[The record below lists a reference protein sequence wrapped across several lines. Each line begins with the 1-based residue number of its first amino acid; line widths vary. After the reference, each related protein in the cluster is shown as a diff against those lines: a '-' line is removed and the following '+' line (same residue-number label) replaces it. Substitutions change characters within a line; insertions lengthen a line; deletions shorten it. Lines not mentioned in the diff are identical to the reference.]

1 VSDFRGK
8 STRGGEKIRSA
19 ALAICRKR
27 GGAITRAKWRKVGRA
42 GQGEGVRRER
52 SRLIRCRAPHKNRR
66 GGARRL
72 AALEGGVSASSAW
85 QLLWWVGAIFCVLAA
100 AWFLVLT
107 VPDEGSPLAWGLALA
122 FGMVCI
128 AAAASL
134 RRLLLEAFVSPGP
147 VSYSS
152 ALLVSSLWAFI
163 SAVLTAACA
172 RVGAAKA
179 ARGWA
184 VSFVAFTGV
193 SAYCFW
199 RVL

>member
-1 VSDFRGK
+1 M
-8 STRGGEKIRSA
+8 
-19 ALAICRKR
+19 
-27 GGAITRAKWRKVGRA
+27 
-42 GQGEGVRRER
+42 
-52 SRLIRCRAPHKNRR
+52 
-66 GGARRL
+66 
-72 AALEGGVSASSAW
+72 SASSAW
-85 QLLWWVGAIFCVLAA
+85 QLLWWVGAIFCVLAG
-100 AWFLVLT
+100 AWFLALT
-107 VPDEGSPLAWGLALA
+107 VPGEGSPLAWFLALA
-122 FGMVCI
+122 FGLVCI

-152 ALLVSSLWAFI
+152 ALLVTSLWAFI

-184 VSFVAFTGV
+184 VSFVACSVV

>member
-1 VSDFRGK
+1 
-8 STRGGEKIRSA
+8 
-19 ALAICRKR
+19 
-27 GGAITRAKWRKVGRA
+27 
-42 GQGEGVRRER
+42 
-52 SRLIRCRAPHKNRR
+52 
-66 GGARRL
+66 
-72 AALEGGVSASSAW
+72 
-85 QLLWWVGAIFCVLAA
+85 VLAG
-100 AWFLVLT
+100 AWFLALT
-107 VPDEGSPLAWGLALA
+107 VPDEDSPLAWFLALA
-122 FGMVCI
+122 FGVVCI

-134 RRLLLEAFVSPGP
+134 WRLLLEAFVSPGP

-152 ALLVSSLWAFI
+152 ALLVTSLWAFI

-184 VSFVAFTGV
+184 VSFVAFSGV

>member
-1 VSDFRGK
+1 M
-8 STRGGEKIRSA
+8 E
-19 ALAICRKR
+19 C
-27 GGAITRAKWRKVGRA
+27 
-42 GQGEGVRRER
+42 
-52 SRLIRCRAPHKNRR
+52 
-66 GGARRL
+66 
-72 AALEGGVSASSAW
+72 GVSASSAW
-85 QLLWWVGAIFCVLAA
+85 QLLWWVGAIFCVLAG
-100 AWFLVLT
+100 AWFLALS
-107 VPDEGSPLAWGLALA
+107 VPGEASPLAWFLALA
-122 FGMVCI
+122 FGLLCI

-134 RRLLLEAFVSPGP
+134 RRLLLEAFVRPGP

-184 VSFVAFTGV
+184 VSFVVFSGV

-199 RVL
+199 KVL

>member
-1 VSDFRGK
+1 M
-8 STRGGEKIRSA
+8 A
-19 ALAICRKR
+19 AVK
-27 GGAITRAKWRKVGRA
+27 
-42 GQGEGVRRER
+42 
-52 SRLIRCRAPHKNRR
+52 
-66 GGARRL
+66 
-72 AALEGGVSASSAW
+72 GGVSASSTW
-85 QLLWWVGAIFCVLAA
+85 QLLWWVGAIFCVLAG
-100 AWFLVLT
+100 AWFLGLS
-107 VPDEGSPLAWGLALA
+107 VPGEGSPHAWFLALA
-122 FGMVCI
+122 FGVVCI

-152 ALLVSSLWAFI
+152 ALLVTSLWAFI

-184 VSFVAFTGV
+184 VSFVACSVV